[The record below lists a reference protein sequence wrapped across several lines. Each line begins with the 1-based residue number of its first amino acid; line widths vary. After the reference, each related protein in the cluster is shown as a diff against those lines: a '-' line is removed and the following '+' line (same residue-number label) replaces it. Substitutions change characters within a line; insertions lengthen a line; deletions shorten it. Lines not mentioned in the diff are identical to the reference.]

1 MNVVLPLQDTHPQFS
16 IISYQ
21 QSDVTEYRLARPKSS
36 RWPWLILLVILVYVA
51 QTRQGSIR
59 LASIAI
65 AIVHT
70 WSGFNTIIWE
80 SAVVIPKIGVQLEV
94 QRGFPE
100 TFITPA
106 VLWSRSRRFIPLSSM
121 LDIVIN
127 EGIRRWDFKYYLMIT
142 HRVPPQR
149 SNDEYI
155 KIAVAFEACVLI
167 LYLTS

>member
-1 MNVVLPLQDTHPQFS
+1 
-16 IISYQ
+16 
-21 QSDVTEYRLARPKSS
+21 
-36 RWPWLILLVILVYVA
+36 

-106 VLWSRSRRFIPLSSM
+106 ILWSRSRRFIPLSSM

-155 KIAVAFEACVLI
+155 KIAVAFEDTLPPFPVLREVYHGLREALFNEFEI
-167 LYLTS
+167 PETELPSSGDMQK